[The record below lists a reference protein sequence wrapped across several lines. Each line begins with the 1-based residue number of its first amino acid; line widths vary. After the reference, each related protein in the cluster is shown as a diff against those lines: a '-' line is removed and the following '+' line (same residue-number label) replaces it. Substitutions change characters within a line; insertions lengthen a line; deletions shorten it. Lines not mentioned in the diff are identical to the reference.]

1 MLRFTQDEVV
11 VARRRQRNAQARTSR
26 RNLRSAVE
34 ATIRS
39 IKLPFND
46 DQLPVRGRF
55 RVSCMLI
62 GSAAL
67 TNVRRINRY
76 LNTRNQPKAENAV
89 PNHPAQVTTD
99 LQRSLIAFFG
109 LFARLRHPWTRYF
122 ELPSAS
128 QPSAQR
134 SSSGLPRP
142 FPRYSGL
149 LSGAQSAVA

>member
-1 MLRFTQDEVV
+1 MV
-11 VARRRQRNAQARTSR
+11 VAHRRQRNAQARASR
-26 RNLRSAVE
+26 QNLRSAVE

-55 RVSCMLI
+55 RVNCMLI

-76 LNTRNQPKAENAV
+76 LNSRTQPKAENAL
-89 PNHPAQVTTD
+89 PNPIAQVTTD
-99 LQRSLIAFFG
+99 LQRSLIAFFD

-122 ELPSAS
+122 EPPLISRS
-128 QPSAQR
+128 SAQR
-134 SSSGLPRP
+134 SSLGLPRP
-142 FPRYSGL
+142 LPGYSGL